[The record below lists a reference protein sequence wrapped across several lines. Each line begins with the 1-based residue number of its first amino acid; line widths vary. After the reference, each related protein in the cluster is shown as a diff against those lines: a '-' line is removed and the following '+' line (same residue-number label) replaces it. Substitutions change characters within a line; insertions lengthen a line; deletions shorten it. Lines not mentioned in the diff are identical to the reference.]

1 MSTETAVVESAP
13 NHAPPSK
20 DDSMTGRYASVMFST
35 ASRSA
40 SLHKIFEDMKALSDL
55 YQASEALR
63 AMTENSGLSQ
73 EETQEF
79 IKVITSVVPLQPLTI
94 KLIEL
99 LSTNK
104 RLLYIDEI
112 AGKYKKLY
120 VELNRE
126 EKITIISADQL
137 NSNQQAEVLSA
148 LKENPNNVGKH
159 FILEFKVD
167 KSIKGG
173 LILFTESEFMDMSLT
188 SRVNRIRQEVNSL

>member
-13 NHAPPSK
+13 NHTPPSK
-20 DDSMTGRYASVMFST
+20 DDSITGRYASVMFST